1 MIQLDQQAGLTHT
14 LQEVADQGHF
24 EAVVL
29 VGDEGLPLA
38 IGSSTYSAETV
49 AAMVTL
55 VKGLVEQT
63 QAELGLGT
71 VDEVSIA
78 AEDKVQLVCRYFSV
92 AHEALTLAVIAPANQ
107 SYRRLTN
114 KAIRE
119 IKAIL

>member
-1 MIQLDQQAGLTHT
+1 MIQRHKQASLAHT
-14 LQEVADQGHF
+14 LREVANQGDF

-78 AEDKVQLVCRYFSV
+78 AEGRVQLVCRYFSV
-92 AHEALTLAVIAPANQ
+92 AHEKLTLALIAPLDQ
-107 SYRRLTN
+107 SYRRLTS
-114 KAIRE
+114 KAIKE